1 LSAWFG
7 PIERDGQSI
16 SRYLGH
22 YTYGRRVIMH
32 YEIGGTRFLENISR
46 MKNGCFVRMVSAL
59 EKESLYFLLN
69 WMATKIGR
77 SKQMEI

>member
-1 LSAWFG
+1 MCPPGSHDLSAWFG

-32 YEIGGTRFLENISR
+32 YEIGDTRFLENIS
-46 MKNGCFVRMVSAL
+46 N
-59 EKESLYFLLN
+59 EKWLFC
-69 WMATKIGR
+69 THGFRIGEGSR
-77 SKQMEI
+77 CISF